1 MADTRVLR
9 LLGLAMRAGKLAL
22 GEGRAEDSI
31 RLKKGKLL
39 ILAADASDNTRKK
52 FQDKCVYYHTPLLTV
67 ADRYELGACLGR
79 EFAVVAAV
87 EDVGFAKRLSELCAE
102 SNDEREQEVME

>member
-1 MADTRVLR
+1 MTDANLLR

-22 GEGRAEDSI
+22 GEGRAEESI
-31 RLKKGKLL
+31 RSKKGKLL
-39 ILAADASDNTRKK
+39 ILAVDASDNTKKK
-52 FQDKCVYYHTPLLTV
+52 FRDKCAYYHTPLITV

-87 EDVGFAKRLSELCAE
+87 EDIGFAKRLSELYADG
-102 SNDEREQEVME
+102 NDKRE